1 MKVDANFR
9 CGLVAVVGRPN
20 VGKSS
25 LINALLGQKVTIV
38 SDKPQ
43 TTRNRIRCIYSDDS
57 VQIVFIDTP
66 GIHLPLHRLGE
77 FMVETARRTL
87 DEVDLVCYVVEAT
100 DRRIR
105 PEDER
110 ILAFLEATKRPV
122 LLVVNK
128 VDRLKNREDFRQAA
142 ELYQARSR
150 AIQILPL
157 SATSGTNLPLL
168 LSRITEALPEGPPL
182 YPDERIMDH
191 PEIFL
196 AAEIIREK
204 ILLLTREEVPHSV
217 AVEIEAFQTPEEYP
231 ERDVAYIRAVINVER
246 PGQKGIIIGKSGVML
261 RKIGTLA
268 RAGLEEM
275 LQEKVF
281 LELFVK
287 VREDWRKSEK
297 DLKRFGY
304 RP

>member
-1 MKVDANFR
+1 MKVDVNFR

-246 PGQKGIIIGKSGVML
+246 PGQKGIIIGKGGVML

>member
-1 MKVDANFR
+1 LKVDANFR

-142 ELYQARSR
+142 ELYQARFR

-217 AVEIEAFQTPEEYP
+217 AVEVEAFQTPEEYP

-246 PGQKGIIIGKSGVML
+246 PGQKGIIIGKGGVML

>member
-1 MKVDANFR
+1 MTEKPYR

-38 SDKPQ
+38 SEKPQ
-43 TTRNRIRCIYSDDS
+43 TTRNRIRCIYSDDGA
-57 VQIVFIDTP
+57 QIVFIDTP
-66 GIHLPLHRLGE
+66 GIHLPRHKLGE
-77 FMVETARRTL
+77 FMVETARQAL
-87 DEVDLVCYVVEAT
+87 DEVDLICHVVEAT
-100 DRRIR
+100 DRHLR

-110 ILAFLEATKRPV
+110 ILSFLRETRRPI

-128 VDRLKNREDFRQAA
+128 VDKLRKGEEFWQVV
-142 ELYQARSR
+142 ELYQERLTLGAV
-150 AIQILPL
+150 LPL
-157 SATSGTNLPLL
+157 SATAGTNLPLL
-168 LSRITEALPEGPPL
+168 LERIVQFLPEGPPL

-191 PEIFL
+191 PERFL

-217 AVEIEAFQTPEEYP
+217 AVEIEAFETPEEYP
-231 ERDVAYIRAVINVER
+231 ERDVAYIRAVVNVER
-246 PGQKGIIIGKSGVML
+246 PGQKGIVIGKGGAML
-261 RKIGTLA
+261 KQIGSLA

-287 VREDWRKSEK
+287 VREDWRKSDRE
-297 DLKRFGY
+297 LRRFGY

>member
-1 MKVDANFR
+1 MTEKPYR

-38 SDKPQ
+38 SEKPQ
-43 TTRNRIRCIYSDDS
+43 TTRNRIRCIYNDDGA
-57 VQIVFIDTP
+57 QIVFIDTP
-66 GIHLPLHRLGE
+66 GIHLPRHKLGE
-77 FMVETARRTL
+77 FMVETARQAL
-87 DEVDLVCYVVEAT
+87 DEVDLICHVVEAT
-100 DRRIR
+100 DRHLR

-110 ILAFLEATKRPV
+110 ILSFLRETRRPI

-128 VDRLKNREDFRQAA
+128 VDKLRKGEEFWQVV
-142 ELYQARSR
+142 ELYQERLTLGAV
-150 AIQILPL
+150 LPL
-157 SATSGTNLPLL
+157 SATAGTNLPLL
-168 LSRITEALPEGPPL
+168 LERIVQFLPEGPPL

-191 PEIFL
+191 PERFL

-217 AVEIEAFQTPEEYP
+217 AVEIEAFETPEEYP
-231 ERDVAYIRAVINVER
+231 ERDVAYIRAVVNVER
-246 PGQKGIIIGKSGVML
+246 PGQKGIVIGKGGAML
-261 RKIGTLA
+261 KQIGSLA
-268 RAGLEEM
+268 RVGLEEM

-287 VREDWRKSEK
+287 VREDWRKSDRE
-297 DLKRFGY
+297 LRRFGY

>member
-1 MKVDANFR
+1 MTEKPYR

-38 SDKPQ
+38 SEKPQ
-43 TTRNRIRCIYSDDS
+43 TTRNRIRCIYSDDGA
-57 VQIVFIDTP
+57 QIVFIDTP
-66 GIHLPLHRLGE
+66 GIHLPRHKLGE
-77 FMVETARRTL
+77 FMVETARQAL
-87 DEVDLVCYVVEAT
+87 DEVDLICHVVEAT
-100 DRRIR
+100 DRHLR

-110 ILAFLEATKRPV
+110 ILSFLRETRRPI

-128 VDRLKNREDFRQAA
+128 VDKLRKGEEFWQVV
-142 ELYQARSR
+142 ELYQESLTLGAV
-150 AIQILPL
+150 LPL
-157 SATSGTNLPLL
+157 SATAGTNLPLL
-168 LSRITEALPEGPPL
+168 LERIVQFLPEGPPL

-191 PEIFL
+191 PERFL

-217 AVEIEAFQTPEEYP
+217 AVEIEAFETPEEYP
-231 ERDVAYIRAVINVER
+231 ERDVAYIRAVVNVER
-246 PGQKGIIIGKSGVML
+246 PGQKGIVIGKGGAML
-261 RKIGTLA
+261 KQIGSLA

-287 VREDWRKSEK
+287 VREDWRKSDRE
-297 DLKRFGY
+297 LRRFGY

>member
-1 MKVDANFR
+1 MTEKPYR

-38 SDKPQ
+38 SEKPQ
-43 TTRNRIRCIYSDDS
+43 TTRNRIRCIYSDDET
-57 VQIVFIDTP
+57 QIVFIDTP
-66 GIHLPLHRLGE
+66 GIHLPRHKLGE
-77 FMVETARRTL
+77 FMVETARQAL
-87 DEVDLVCYVVEAT
+87 DEVDLICFVVEAT
-100 DRRIR
+100 DRRLR

-110 ILAFLEATKRPV
+110 ILSFLRETRRPV
-122 LLVVNK
+122 LLIINK
-128 VDRLKNREDFRQAA
+128 VDKLRKGEEFWQVV
-142 ELYQARSR
+142 ELYQESLPLGAV
-150 AIQILPL
+150 LPL
-157 SATSGTNLPLL
+157 SATAGTNLRLL
-168 LSRITEALPEGPPL
+168 RERIVQFLPEGPPL

-191 PEIFL
+191 PERFL

-217 AVEIEAFQTPEEYP
+217 AVEVEAFETPDEYP
-231 ERDVAYIRAVINVER
+231 ERDVAYIRAVVNVER
-246 PGQKGIIIGKSGVML
+246 PGQKGIVIGRGGTML
-261 RKIGTLA
+261 KQIGSLA

-287 VREDWRKSEK
+287 VREDWRKSDRE
-297 DLKRFGY
+297 LRRFGY

>member
-1 MKVDANFR
+1 MTEKPYR

-38 SDKPQ
+38 SEKPQ
-43 TTRNRIRCIYSDDS
+43 TTRNRIRCIYSDDGA
-57 VQIVFIDTP
+57 QIVFIDTP
-66 GIHLPLHRLGE
+66 GIHLPRHKLGE
-77 FMVETARRTL
+77 FMVETARQAL
-87 DEVDLVCYVVEAT
+87 DEVDLICHVVEAT
-100 DRRIR
+100 DRHLR

-110 ILAFLEATKRPV
+110 ILSFLRETRRPI

-128 VDRLKNREDFRQAA
+128 VDKLRKGEEFWQVV
-142 ELYQARSR
+142 ELYQERLTLGAV
-150 AIQILPL
+150 LPL
-157 SATSGTNLPLL
+157 SATAGTNLPLL
-168 LSRITEALPEGPPL
+168 LERIVQFLPEGPPL

-191 PEIFL
+191 PERFL

-217 AVEIEAFQTPEEYP
+217 AVEIEAFETPEEYP
-231 ERDVAYIRAVINVER
+231 ERDVAYIRAVVNVER
-246 PGQKGIIIGKSGVML
+246 PGQKGIVIGKGGAML
-261 RKIGTLA
+261 KQIGSLA
-268 RAGLEEM
+268 RVGLEEM

-287 VREDWRKSEK
+287 VREDWRKSDRE
-297 DLKRFGY
+297 LRRFGY

>member
-246 PGQKGIIIGKSGVML
+246 PGQKGIIIGKGGVML

>member
-1 MKVDANFR
+1 MTEKPYR

-38 SDKPQ
+38 SEKPQ
-43 TTRNRIRCIYSDDS
+43 TTRNRIRCIYSDDET
-57 VQIVFIDTP
+57 QIVFIDTP
-66 GIHLPLHRLGE
+66 GIHLPRHKLGE
-77 FMVETARRTL
+77 FMVETARQAL
-87 DEVDLVCYVVEAT
+87 DEVDLICFVVEAT
-100 DRRIR
+100 DRRLR

-110 ILAFLEATKRPV
+110 ILSFLRETRRPV
-122 LLVVNK
+122 LLIINK
-128 VDRLKNREDFRQAA
+128 VDKLRKGEEFWQVV
-142 ELYQARSR
+142 ELYQESLPLGAV
-150 AIQILPL
+150 LPL
-157 SATSGTNLPLL
+157 SATAGTNLRLL
-168 LSRITEALPEGPPL
+168 RERIVQFLPEGPPL

-191 PEIFL
+191 PERFL

-217 AVEIEAFQTPEEYP
+217 AVEIEAFETPDEYP
-231 ERDVAYIRAVINVER
+231 ERDVAYIRAVVNVER
-246 PGQKGIIIGKSGVML
+246 PGQKGIVIGRGGTML
-261 RKIGTLA
+261 KQIGSLA

-287 VREDWRKSEK
+287 VREDWRKLDRE
-297 DLKRFGY
+297 LRRFGY

>member
-246 PGQKGIIIGKSGVML
+246 PGQKGIIIGKGGAML

>member
-142 ELYQARSR
+142 ELYQARSW

-246 PGQKGIIIGKSGVML
+246 PGQKGIIIGKGGVML